1 MGISKGLCNSE
12 PNALDR
18 LVREHIRTKLHRFCA
33 NASFGYFYY
42 SQLLGLCN
50 TAIDNP
56 TQATKY
62 ELVEDILKFIETDT
76 ILYFADVSIQK

>member
-18 LVREHIRTKLHRFCA
+18 LVREHIRTKLHRFYLPYIWL
-33 NASFGYFYY
+33 YFYY

>member
-18 LVREHIRTKLHRFCA
+18 LVREHIRTKLHRFF
-33 NASFGYFYY
+33 SPFTYFYY

-76 ILYFADVSIQK
+76 ILYFADVSIPK